1 MEQKIIRISASLHS
15 EYKELVSKFPKLTL
29 STATEVLI
37 KNALKH
43 GEIEKSEKNAY
54 DAVKELD
61 ETFRKWMRQQEKIH
75 LTRISEELLAL
86 AHELRDTATKTDIEK
101 VGNIQISVI
110 EKALNELVTFLTND
124 FDRTKSELTDLKN
137 RINKQS
143 EIIEDKLS
151 KRYFD
156 VHQSYKPC

>member
-1 MEQKIIRISASLHS
+1 MEQKIIRISSSLHS
-15 EYKELVSKFPKLTL
+15 EYKELVSKFPELTL

-37 KNALKH
+37 RKALKH

-61 ETFRKWMRQQEKIH
+61 GTFRKWMRQQEKIH

-86 AHELRDTATKTDIEK
+86 AHELKDTVTKTDIEK

-110 EKALNELVTFLTND
+110 EKALNELANFLVND
-124 FDRTKSELTDLKN
+124 FSRTKSELSDLKS

-143 EIIEDKLS
+143 EIIEEKLS
-151 KRYFD
+151 KKIF
-156 VHQSYKPC
+156 

>member
-15 EYKELVSKFPKLTL
+15 EYRELVSKFPKLTL

-37 KNALKH
+37 RKALKR

-86 AHELRDTATKTDIEK
+86 AHELKDTATRTDLEK
-101 VGNIQISVI
+101 AGNMQISVI
-110 EKALNELVTFLTND
+110 EKALNELATFIVND
-124 FDRTKSELTDLKN
+124 FSRTKSELNDLKR
-137 RINKQS
+137 RIDKQS
-143 EIIEDKLS
+143 NTIEEKLT
-151 KRYFD
+151 KKMFG
-156 VHQSYKPC
+156 

>member
-37 KNALKH
+37 RKALKH
-43 GEIEKSEKNAY
+43 GEIEKREKNAY

-61 ETFRKWMRQQEKIH
+61 ETFRKWMRQQKKIH

-86 AHELRDTATKTDIEK
+86 AHELKDTATRADIEK
-101 VGNIQISVI
+101 VVNIQISVI
-110 EKALNELVTFLTND
+110 EKALNELATFLTND
-124 FDRTKSELTDLKN
+124 FDRTKSEINDLKS
-137 RINKQS
+137 RIDKQS
-143 EIIEDKLS
+143 NTIEKN
-151 KRYFD
+151 
-156 VHQSYKPC
+156 